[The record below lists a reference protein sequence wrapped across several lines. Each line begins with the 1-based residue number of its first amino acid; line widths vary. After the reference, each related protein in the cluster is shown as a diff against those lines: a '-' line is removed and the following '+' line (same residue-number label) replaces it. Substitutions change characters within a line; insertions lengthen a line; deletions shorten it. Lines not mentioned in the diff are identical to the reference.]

1 MVGGRTGTNER
12 SFAVPHQKFI
22 RRAEVGVAVLQS
34 RWRTGRGMVPP
45 VNAYRAGANMAAT
58 SVVVDD
64 DTDHEDATTTN
75 SAHVPLNFFF
85 LFYFLFFSFFFL
97 IFFLFSSVNVAN
109 VYKRENTWT
118 DRAKRNHFLL
128 HSIRFT
134 RNRNVTVSTDYEG
147 CGDIR
152 GPQPGPKL
160 KYKVSDSRLVR
171 MFVFQ
176 DGS

>member
-97 IFFLFSSVNVAN
+97 IFFLFSSVNVWRTYINA
-109 VYKRENTWT
+109 
-118 DRAKRNHFLL
+118 RARGQIERNETIFFYIPFVLL
-128 HSIRFT
+128 VI
-134 RNRNVTVSTDYEG
+134 VT
-147 CGDIR
+147 
-152 GPQPGPKL
+152 
-160 KYKVSDSRLVR
+160 
-171 MFVFQ
+171 
-176 DGS
+176 

>member
-85 LFYFLFFSFFFL
+85 FFFFFPLFFFFFIFFFFL
-97 IFFLFSSVNVAN
+97 SINVAN
-109 VYKRENTWT
+109 VYARTRGQIEPTKR
-118 DRAKRNHFLL
+118 F
-128 HSIRFT
+128 SFT
-134 RNRNVTVSTDYEG
+134 FVTFYS
-147 CGDIR
+147 
-152 GPQPGPKL
+152 
-160 KYKVSDSRLVR
+160 
-171 MFVFQ
+171 
-176 DGS
+176 